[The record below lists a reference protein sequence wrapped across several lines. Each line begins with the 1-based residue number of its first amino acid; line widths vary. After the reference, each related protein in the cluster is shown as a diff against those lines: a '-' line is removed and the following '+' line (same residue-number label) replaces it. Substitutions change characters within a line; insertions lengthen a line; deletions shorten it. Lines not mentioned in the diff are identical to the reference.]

1 MRRTLLLGVLLGVL
15 ISAVAA
21 FALVST
27 LPSDED
33 IQKMS
38 YEELHITELVQQNPL
53 LSRFLDAIIQPVQER
68 IRDRVIDDV
77 YRSVALAAGLVIV
90 VTAGGVVLIAADSR
104 RRASGSGGNSD
115 QGSPPAS

>member
-21 FALVST
+21 FTLVAT
-27 LPSDED
+27 LPSDDD

-38 YEELHITELVQQNPL
+38 YEELHISELVQQNPL
-53 LSRFLDAIIQPVQER
+53 VASFLDAVIKPVQER

-77 YRSVALAAGLVIV
+77 YKSVALAAGLVIL
-90 VTAGGVVLIAADSR
+90 VTATGVALIATDSR
-104 RRASGSGGNSD
+104 RRSD
-115 QGSPPAS
+115 KSELPPSPSS